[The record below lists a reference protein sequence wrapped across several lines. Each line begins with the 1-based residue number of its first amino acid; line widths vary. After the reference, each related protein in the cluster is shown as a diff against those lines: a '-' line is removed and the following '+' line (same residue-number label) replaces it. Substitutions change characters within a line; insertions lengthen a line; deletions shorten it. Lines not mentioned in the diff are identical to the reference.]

1 MRSKSSLRLIARINN
16 NQLTLNQTSKP
27 NTRQTTQQRHALM
40 IDETSSDSN
49 SSSSSSSSNNLSM
62 STTIDTSQNMPK
74 IKIEMAEDYSNTRNR
89 FEFTNVN
96 DLIVTEILLD
106 SFMRD
111 LSQWQ
116 KDIDDFKEK
125 NVEFKR
131 EAKCRDVY
139 EQMRHLMLDYIKCDT
154 GRGDKES
161 LKEKLVNKVIYLFR
175 F

>member
-1 MRSKSSLRLIARINN
+1 MRSKSSLRDIARNDN
-16 NQLTLNQTSKP
+16 NQLSLPLLSNQTSKR

-40 IDETSSDSN
+40 IDEASSES
-49 SSSSSSSSNNLSM
+49 NLSL
-62 STTIDTSQNMPK
+62 STTIDASQNMPK
-74 IKIEMAEDYSNTRNR
+74 IKIEMAEDNSNTRNR

-111 LSQWQ
+111 LCQWQ

-131 EAKCRDVY
+131 EAKCKDVY
-139 EQMRHLMLDYIKCDT
+139 EQVRHLMLDYIKCDNN
-154 GRGDKES
+154 RGDKEA
-161 LKEKLVNKVIYLFR
+161 LKEKLVNKVIYFYLDFGI
-175 F
+175 